1 MSSATGIARRLLGP
15 CGVSLILL
23 LPTPATAGGA
33 LSALTSALRRETST
47 LATLE
52 SLTEWVAR
60 TEQDL
65 DEARRHRARLDHQVA
80 EATRR
85 IGALRARSTQRRT
98 QIQQRTRT
106 LYKMSRG
113 GVIRL
118 LLEAVDGEELST
130 RLSAASLIVRRDVR
144 ELELYHAELARL
156 ADEQQR
162 LERQRG
168 QQSGLLERLEVK
180 HRELQTA
187 RAKQL
192 QALRRLQSSRRQQ
205 HQVAEELD
213 QQQRTLLRRIGE
225 LSWRLQ
231 VAGGFAA
238 RKGKLPRPVAGPIV
252 GIFGQFTVGVPND
265 SRNKGERK
273 VEVLRRGLTFRP
285 AGHSPVGAVA
295 RGVVRLAD
303 VLRGYGNV
311 VLVEHSDAFYTL
323 YGFLS
328 QIQVRDG
335 EEVDKGTVLGRAGLD
350 PLTGRP
356 ATYFELRH
364 NAEPLDPVVWLRR

>member
-1 MSSATGIARRLLGP
+1 MSRVTRLLGALAALP
-15 CGVSLILL
+15 ILL
-23 LPTPATAGGA
+23 LSTPASGGV
-33 LSALTSALRRETST
+33 LSALTSTLRRETST

-65 DEARRHRARLDHQVA
+65 DEARQHRARIDHQVA

-85 IGALRARSTQRRT
+85 ITALRSRSTQRRT

-144 ELELYHAELARL
+144 ELELYHKELTRL
-156 ADEQQR
+156 TDEQQQ

-168 QQSGLLERLEVK
+168 QQARLLERLEAK

-192 QALRRLQSSRRQQ
+192 QALRRLQTSRRQQ
-205 HQVAEELD
+205 HQITEELD
-213 QQQRTLLRRIGE
+213 QQQRALLRRIGE
-225 LSWRLQ
+225 LTWRLQ

-265 SRNKGERK
+265 SRNKGDRK
-273 VEVLRRGLTFRP
+273 VEVLRHGLTFRP
-285 AGHSPVGAVA
+285 AGRTPVGAVA

-303 VLRGYGNV
+303 TLRGYGKV
-311 VLVEHSDAFYTL
+311 VLVEHSDGYYTL

-328 QIQVRDG
+328 QILVREG
-335 EEVDKGTVLGRAGLD
+335 EEVDKGTVLGKAGLD
-350 PLTGRP
+350 PLTGRA